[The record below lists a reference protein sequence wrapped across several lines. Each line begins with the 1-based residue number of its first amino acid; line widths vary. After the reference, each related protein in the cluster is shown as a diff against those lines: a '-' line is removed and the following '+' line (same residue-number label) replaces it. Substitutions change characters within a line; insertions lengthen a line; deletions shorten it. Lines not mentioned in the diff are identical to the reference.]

1 MKTVVREAVRRM
13 SGYTPGE
20 QPTASGVIKLNT
32 NENPY
37 PPSPAVGRA
46 LAALDP
52 ARLRLYPDPVCSR
65 LRKRIAA
72 LHGCRDS
79 QIFVGNGSDE
89 VLALCTRAFV
99 ERDGSIGYFDP
110 SYSLYPVLADIL
122 DVRKAPVDVGPDFGW
137 RMPPDYRCSLFF
149 LANPNAPTGM
159 LHPREEVE
167 AFCRRMPGVVVIDE
181 AYVDF
186 ARENCMDLALSMDN
200 VLAARTLSKSFS
212 LAGLRVGYIVG
223 PEPLIAA
230 LFKIKDSYNVDMLSQ
245 IVADAALSDP
255 DSMLANVERIK
266 ATRRRVSEALAALG
280 FKVYPS
286 ESNFIWTEPGAC
298 RAADLFE
305 HLKSVKILIRY
316 FPGPRTGNGLRVTM
330 GADADM
336 DRFLQAVQRYLEQG
350 AGR

>member
-1 MKTVVREAVRRM
+1 M
-13 SGYTPGE
+13 Y
-20 QPTASGVIKLNT
+20 
-32 NENPY
+32 
-37 PPSPAVGRA
+37 
-46 LAALDP
+46 
-52 ARLRLYPDPVCSR
+52 
-65 LRKRIAA
+65 
-72 LHGCRDS
+72 
-79 QIFVGNGSDE
+79 
-89 VLALCTRAFV
+89 RAFV

-255 DSMLANVERIK
+255 DSMRANVERIK
-266 ATRRRVSEALAALG
+266 ATRRRVSEALA
-280 FKVYPS
+280 VCP
-286 ESNFIWTEPGAC
+286 
-298 RAADLFE
+298 AADLFE
-305 HLKSVKILIRY
+305 YLKSVKILIRY
-316 FPGPRTGNGLRVTM
+316 FSGPRTGNGLRITM

-336 DRFLQAVQRYLEQG
+336 DRFLQAVRRYLEQG